1 MVVRRILGINFEAYF
16 EYIFCFNTK
25 INNKMI
31 SKMAPFMGWAVGQL
45 WAVSG
50 LQFLEIDF
58 EAYFCMIFYI
68 SKAALLD
75 RQSRCSSA
83 NI

>member
-25 INNKMI
+25 INNKI
-31 SKMAPFMGWAVGQL
+31 IYKMAPFMGWAVGQL

-50 LQFLEIDF
+50 
-58 EAYFCMIFYI
+58 
-68 SKAALLD
+68 
-75 RQSRCSSA
+75 
-83 NI
+83 